1 MQCSLI
7 IIQDLP
13 LPHLVI
19 LSINHSV
26 NGITPRVSLPVDL
39 EVVVLH
45 VDDGLG
51 VAQLQLPG
59 EPPQL
64 SPTVLGSPGDVL

>member
-1 MQCSLI
+1 M
-7 IIQDLP
+7 
-13 LPHLVI
+13 
-19 LSINHSV
+19 

-39 EVVVLH
+39 QVVVLH

-64 SPTVLGSPGDVL
+64 SPTVLGSPSDVL